1 MYHLPPHLTASCVSV
16 PSSCPTRAPSLPP
29 SISPALPLS
38 AMNTINLLSDAR
50 FFDDSNTRLHQ
61 LRTQLDSKSTKD
73 KLDAMKSLI
82 AHMTLGRD
90 MSAFFPDVVKN
101 VVVESQEVKKLVYM
115 FLITYSEH
123 NQDLALLS
131 INTFQ
136 KDLASPFTTH
146 PRQRYES
153 HVGHPHTGGHP
164 AGHARAQVGRQGQ
177 LHLRQACRSL
187 CHT

>member
-1 MYHLPPHLTASCVSV
+1 
-16 PSSCPTRAPSLPP
+16 
-29 SISPALPLS
+29 
-38 AMNTINLLSDAR
+38 MNTINLLSDAR

-61 LRTQLDSKSTKD
+61 LRTQLDSKSIKD
-73 KLDAMKSLI
+73 KLEAMKSLT

-101 VVVESQEVKKLVYM
+101 VIVESQEVKKLVYM

-136 KDLASPFTTH
+136 KDLASPSPAYT
-146 PRQRYES
+146 RQCHEGYERYT
-153 HVGHPHTGGHP
+153 HTGGHP
-164 AGHARAQVGRQGQ
+164 AGDAGAQVGGEGQ
-177 LHLRQACRSL
+177 LVVREARRRL
-187 CHT
+187 CHPQDALRRH